1 MSVCLCVCLN
11 VYIMK
16 VGVCVEGGGGEGC
29 LRGGGGGGGGYRG
42 FYAEATSKVI
52 TFLDI
57 HIFTIPLD

>member
-1 MSVCLCVCLN
+1 MC
-11 VYIMK
+11 
-16 VGVCVEGGGGEGC
+16 GGGGEGC
-29 LRGGGGGGGGYRG
+29 LRGGGGYRG